1 MISIFFF
8 IAKNKKTIQY
18 VYKVP
23 DSWREGLHYT
33 RSGKH
38 VFSCAETV
46 IAIRSNGK
54 KKKVL
59 NDDTTTKSRLYFST

>member
-1 MISIFFF
+1 M
-8 IAKNKKTIQY
+8 
-18 VYKVP
+18 YKVP

-46 IAIRSNGK
+46 IALRSNGK
-54 KKKVL
+54 NKC
-59 NDDTTTKSRLYFST
+59 SQMSSLYLYVVTFQN